1 MHTKTSTI
9 YSKIPPREETR
20 LRLDS
25 CLLCKMALIWGSVQF
40 VGGDAAPIIGHLE
53 THNSGEKP
61 CKSKML
67 PFSEI
72 RAIIRVSAQCVGVDA
87 APNYWICTNLRREM
101 RGEEGVRE
109 SLSAERL
116 VSWVHPY
123 MQKDWPE
130 FRTMKQHEA
139 TMEHYQT
146 PISESVSEQS
156 F

>member
-9 YSKIPPREETR
+9 HSKIPPGEETR

-61 CKSKML
+61 CKSNLL
-67 PFSEI
+67 PFSVI
-72 RAIIRVSAQCVGVDA
+72 RAIIRGSAQCVGVDA
-87 APNYWICTNLRREM
+87 APNYWICTNWRREM

-116 VSWVHPY
+116 VSKMGQLGPSIY
-123 MQKDWPE
+123 AKRLARIQND
-130 FRTMKQHEA
+130 EA
-139 TMEHYQT
+139 T
-146 PISESVSEQS
+146 
-156 F
+156 